1 MSDASRPVRDREG
14 LDAKPGSTLDAAG
27 LLALDG
33 QDSERVWS
41 SLAAEPFATTLFD
54 PTAPLEPTGHLRRRQ
69 FVSRLVGM
77 IQTASALLAVGV
89 LALVVYSVATRG
101 ASALSIGFLTKDTP
115 VIEGQT
121 GGGILPEIAG
131 TALIMAVAT
140 AIAMPLGVLTALYL
154 SEFASGRPARAV
166 SLVLDLLNG
175 LPSIVVGLFIF
186 GLMVVGAHQSG
197 FAGSVALAI
206 IMLPLIAR
214 ASYEVLLL
222 VPDGLREAADALG
235 VSRWR
240 AVRGVVVPSALGG
253 IVTATVLAAAR
264 AAGETAPLLFV
275 CSIFSGKVSWNFF
288 GQALPNIPVYIFKA
302 SEAADPYGWAR
313 AWGAAFVLLTCIL
326 VASLAGRAMLSRSRA
341 KLAR

>member
-1 MSDASRPVRDREG
+1 MSATIERAWSP
-14 LDAKPGSTLDAAG
+14 
-27 LLALDG
+27 LA
-33 QDSERVWS
+33 E
-41 SLAAEPFATTLFD
+41 EPFAAMPFD
-54 PTAPLEPTGHLRRRQ
+54 PVAPLTPTGQLRRRQ
-69 FVSRLVGM
+69 LVSRLAETT
-77 IQTASALLAVGV
+77 QTASALLAVGV
-89 LALVVYSVATRG
+89 LALVVYSVAARG
-101 ASALSIGFLTKDTP
+101 ASVLSIGFLTKDTP
-115 VIEGQT
+115 LFEGQP

-140 AIAMPLGVLTALYL
+140 AIAMPVGVLIALYL
-154 SEFASGRPARAV
+154 SEFASGRPARVIGLA
-166 SLVLDLLNG
+166 LDLLNG
-175 LPSIVVGLFIF
+175 MPSILIGLFIF

-197 FAGSVALAI
+197 FAGSVALSI

-214 ASYEVLLL
+214 ASYEVLGL
-222 VPDGLREAADALG
+222 VPNNLREAADALG

-240 AVRGVVVPSALGG
+240 SVRGVVLPTALGG

-275 CSIFSGKVSWNFF
+275 CSIFGPKVSWNFF
-288 GQALPNIPVYIFKA
+288 GEALPNIPVYIFKS

-313 AWGAAFVLLTCIL
+313 AWGAAFVLLGGIL